1 MAYNLRSTFETR
13 SELRRAITQL
23 DSRITA
29 RPGNALLR
37 VSYASLLYI
46 AGRFAQAKIEARRAL
61 RLNGRKSEAHKLL
74 GRLLYLEGKYRDAMV
89 CLRKVIPRLSDPE
102 ESLRWLVQCL
112 LRVNDYAEATRI
124 IEEHG
129 LTHPQA
135 QLIRKIA
142 EKPPFQL
149 IANSATSI
157 VPILQLD
164 PLPVIGIT
172 INGEKVFAFL
182 DTGGPGFSTNT
193 EFAEKQGLPI
203 RSSQSGDYAFR
214 RNAPVNGLQIDSL
227 SIGEFS
233 LRNVAGFAL
242 QGIRPK
248 FGQYVCEACIGTGVL
263 NQFLSTIDY
272 PNRKLILSRR
282 DSPRARQEHFNSLG
296 RVRAR
301 IPFWMASDHCLITKG
316 RLDRNQDLT
325 LLVDSGL
332 AAFGQPTPNDPPI
345 QAAFMTW
352 YGPLKEY
359 GIVAPETQI
368 TFPYFYKV
376 GLLGIGTLIQREL
389 CGFVKNRDA
398 GRFLL
403 DSIMMDGLISHAF
416 LKNYTWTI
424 DFDRYEFVFT

>member
-1 MAYNLRSTFETR
+1 
-13 SELRRAITQL
+13 
-23 DSRITA
+23 
-29 RPGNALLR
+29 
-37 VSYASLLYI
+37 
-46 AGRFAQAKIEARRAL
+46 
-61 RLNGRKSEAHKLL
+61 
-74 GRLLYLEGKYRDAMV
+74 MV
-89 CLRKVIPRLSDPE
+89 CLRKVIQRGSDPA

-112 LRVNDYAEATRI
+112 LRVNDYTEATRI
-124 IEEHG
+124 IERHG

-149 IANSATSI
+149 LANTATTA

-172 INGEKVFAFL
+172 VNDEKVYAFL

-193 EFAEKQGLPI
+193 EFAEKQGLPV
-203 RSSQSGDYAFR
+203 RSSQRGDYAFK

-227 SIGEFS
+227 SIGEFT

-242 QGIRPK
+242 QGIRPR

-263 NQFLSTIDY
+263 GQFLSTIDY

-282 DSPRARQEHFNSLG
+282 DGPKARKEHFKSLG
-296 RVRAR
+296 RSRSR
-301 IPFWMASDHCLITKG
+301 IPFWMGSDHCLITKG
-316 RLDRNQDLT
+316 RLDKNKDLT

-359 GIVAPETQI
+359 GIVAPETQL
-368 TFPYFYKV
+368 TFPHFYKV
-376 GLLGIGTLIQREL
+376 GSLGIGTLVQHDL

-398 GRFLL
+398 GRLLL
-403 DSIMMDGLISHAF
+403 DGIMMDGLISHAF
-416 LKNYTWTI
+416 LKNYAWTI